1 MQEVKLPQMGQS
13 VEEASIV
20 RWIKAEGETI
30 RQGDPLFA
38 IQTDK
43 AEIEC
48 EAPASGVLRKILLEP
63 DISVPVLTVV
73 ALVGTADEPLPDLSK
88 YGGAGAAPKA
98 VPAATPE
105 AAAAPVAEAKAVS
118 STTTQVNGGD
128 IFVSPRARKRAAD
141 LHIDPTLAQGTGAG
155 GRVTEADVE
164 AYAASV
170 DKLKVSPAARKLA
183 ESRGVDLTQ
192 LKGSGPQGRIV
203 VDDVERAE
211 TISKQAP
218 VKSLSTGEIKRTKL
232 SPMRKI
238 IAQRMAD
245 SFFSAPHYYVTTEID
260 MAAAVKLRNST
271 PEKPSFNDLIMFS
284 TALALKEFP
293 AVNSRWADDAIEE
306 VGDINL
312 GLAVALPT
320 GLIVPVVRQVQN
332 LTLPQL
338 SAECKRLA
346 ERARTGKLTPDEYQ
360 GNTFTISNL
369 GSFGVDH
376 FTAIINQPD
385 SAILAVGQIKDR
397 PVVIDGGIQV
407 RPLMKMTLSSDHR
420 VIDGAVAAQ
429 FMGRLKAILEAAAF

>member
-1 MQEVKLPQMGQS
+1 MGQS

-20 RWIKAEGETI
+20 RWMKSEGDSI

-48 EAPASGVLRKILLEP
+48 EAPVSGVLRKILL
-63 DISVPVLTVV
+63 DTDVTVPVLTVV
-73 ALVGTADEPLPDLSK
+73 ALVGNAGEPLPDLSK
-88 YGGAGAAPKA
+88 YGSAGAAPKTDA
-98 VPAATPE
+98 APAATSPVSAPTSTPTE
-105 AAAAPVAEAKAVS
+105 PKAAPSAS
-118 STTTQVNGGD
+118 STASASVD
-128 IFVSPRARKRAAD
+128 AFVSPRARKRAAE
-141 LHIDPTLAQGTGAG
+141 LHVDPRLSTGSGPG
-155 GRVTEADVE
+155 GRIMEADVE
-164 AYAASV
+164 AYAASIEGI
-170 DKLKVSPAARKLA
+170 KVSPAARRLA
-183 ESRGVDLTQ
+183 ESRGVDLTRV
-192 LKGSGPQGRIV
+192 KGTGPGGRV
-203 VDDVERAE
+203 TVNDVEHAE
-211 TISKQAP
+211 TSLKRDP
-218 VKSLSTGEIKRTKL
+218 VKSLKDGQINRIKL

-245 SFFSAPHYYVTTEID
+245 SFYSAPHYYVTTEID
-260 MAAAVKLRNST
+260 MTAAVALRKST
-271 PEKPSFNDLIMFS
+271 PEKPSFNDLIMFA
-284 TALALKEFP
+284 TARALQEFP

-332 LTLPQL
+332 LTLAQL

-369 GSFGVDH
+369 GVFGVDH

-397 PVVIDGGIQV
+397 PVVIDGGIHV
-407 RPLMKMTLSSDHR
+407 RPIMKMTLSSDHR

-429 FMGRLKAILEAAAF
+429 FMGRLKEILEASDF